1 MEIVTFILFSI
12 TIILLSAF
20 ISGSEAAILSVS
32 YGKIKSIYETTKNKK
47 EKEKAKQ
54 LLEIKENI
62 RKYITTIVILNNIIN
77 IIGSIYVGLFA
88 AQLFGN
94 TIVGIISGIFTFL
107 IILFSEIIP
116 KVYGETHSL
125 KISLLVTPII
135 VFFTKILYPIVLLLN
150 KIASLFVKKQNKKIV
165 SESEIKAM
173 AEIGFDEGSINDY
186 EKEVIRNVFEME
198 DIEVFEIMIPKNKV
212 QTINI
217 KDSFEKIISIIKKT
231 GYTRFPIIKE
241 EEIIGLLHVKDL
253 FKYYNDKK
261 NFNIQK
267 IMRKVIYAPE
277 TMKIFTL
284 QEKLKKSKTHM
295 AIVVNEFG
303 DYTGIVTLEDIIEE
317 MIGDIKDEFDREEKN
332 IEKKG
337 EKKYHVNADIN
348 VEELNEKLNLKIP
361 EQEEYTTLNGYI
373 TYKLDRIPKNNDII
387 KEENYTIRVIEAS
400 KKKAIKTEI
409 TKK

>member
-54 LLEIKENI
+54 LLEVKENI

-125 KISLLVTPII
+125 KISLTVTPII

-186 EKEVIRNVFEME
+186 EKEVIRNVFEMD

-217 KDSFEKIISIIKKT
+217 KDSFEKIIETIKKT

-253 FKYYNDKK
+253 FKYYDDKK

-348 VEELNEKLNLKIP
+348 VEELNEKLDLKIP

-387 KEENYTIRVIEAS
+387 KEENYIIRVIEAS